1 VRENTCALNYTQ
13 DTHGYT
19 KNGKV
24 LERNNTEKI
33 RLRERSAQ
41 SFFRRQHKPTRSE
54 VNKKQKLRIVSYNCK
69 NIKTSTQAIN
79 HLLRENNVILIQEHW
94 LFQFQIHKLG
104 EIAAD
109 ICFEGKSVDIQNNIN
124 PSQQPRGYGDVAVI
138 WKKEIH
144 HLIKPCK
151 DGNERIQCIEFKD
164 NNQRPLLIVSV
175 YLPTKG
181 CHDLDEYI
189 DSIDQLF
196 EIYQKYNLTHDILIG
211 GDINEDLTK
220 KSNDYR
226 ANYIN
231 QFINECHLKKKLQ
244 AILS

>member
-1 VRENTCALNYTQ
+1 
-13 DTHGYT
+13 
-19 KNGKV
+19 
-24 LERNNTEKI
+24 
-33 RLRERSAQ
+33 
-41 SFFRRQHKPTRSE
+41 
-54 VNKKQKLRIVSYNCK
+54 LRIVSYNCK

-104 EIAAD
+104 EIAAE
-109 ICFEGKSVDIQNNIN
+109 IYFEGKSVDIQNNIN
-124 PSQQPRGYGDVAVI
+124 PSQQPRGYGGVAI
-138 WKKEIH
+138 LWKKEIH
-144 HLIKPCK
+144 HLIKPYK

-164 NNQRPLLIVSV
+164 NNQRSLLIVYV

-189 DSIDQLF
+189 YSILF

-220 KSNDYR
+220 KVMP
-226 ANYIN
+226 IE
-231 QFINECHLKKKLQ
+231 QT
-244 AILS
+244 ILISL